1 MVVVIPDSS
10 LAVLEI
16 VSPALKEPLG
26 ILNVMVVE
34 LGFVRTTALDP
45 LTAPVIV
52 LPTTR
57 SVEDPTVAVMVPTGY
72 SAKPAMTVWFT

>member
-1 MVVVIPDSS
+1 MSDPLLLTTEDKMSMLPRTSERLGSADMVVVIPDSS

-34 LGFVRTTALDP
+34 LGFVRLVDM
-45 LTAPVIV
+45 
-52 LPTTR
+52 R
-57 SVEDPTVAVMVPTGY
+57 Y
-72 SAKPAMTVWFT
+72 